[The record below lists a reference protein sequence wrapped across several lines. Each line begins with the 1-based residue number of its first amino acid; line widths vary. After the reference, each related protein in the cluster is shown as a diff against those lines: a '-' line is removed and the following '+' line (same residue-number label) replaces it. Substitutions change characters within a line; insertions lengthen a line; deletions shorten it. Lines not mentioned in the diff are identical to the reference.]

1 MAEAYSSA
9 EQTRGEGDAESAATY
24 AAAFTKDKEF
34 YKFYRSMN
42 AYRAAFSTKS
52 DVLII
57 QPDSDFFKYMNQ
69 SKN

>member
-1 MAEAYSSA
+1 
-9 EQTRGEGDAESAATY
+9 
-24 AAAFTKDKEF
+24 
-34 YKFYRSMN
+34 MN